1 MIAVVRSELLRL
13 RRPGVVV
20 GWAGLTA
27 MFAVLINIVMFQVVE
42 QGAAPT
48 TQNGPG
54 VSFPDVQELLSSS
67 GIVSGL
73 AAASSFFGVVAL
85 SFWAIATT
93 SDYSSG
99 LVRILVAA
107 EPRRW
112 RLVVGKWVALAVATA
127 GATVVAT
134 LVNVLVAP
142 VAATAG
148 GFEPTAWGQDL
159 LPTILGASVNL
170 YLSLLVWGTIG
181 LALGL
186 VTRSAGIAIGIG
198 VGYVLLLEAVITA
211 AAADLA
217 EWLPGTTISAL
228 ANGGTATLG
237 YQGALGLG
245 LAYVAVAAVI
255 TLVVFRR
262 RDITD

>member
-1 MIAVVRSELLRL
+1 MMSVVRSELVRL
-13 RRPGVVV
+13 RRPGVLL
-20 GWAGLTA
+20 GWGGLTA
-27 MFAVLINIVMFQVVE
+27 MFAVLINVVMFQVVE
-42 QGAAPT
+42 QGSAPA
-48 TQNGPG
+48 QDGPG
-54 VSFPDVQELLSSS
+54 VSFPGVDELLSSS

-73 AAASSFFGVVAL
+73 AAASSLFGVVAL
-85 SFWAIATT
+85 AFWAIAAA

-99 LVRILVAA
+99 LVRVLAAA

-112 RLVVGKWVALAVATA
+112 RLLVGKWIALAVTTA
-127 GATVVAT
+127 GST
-134 LVNVLVAP
+134 LVALLVNLVVAP
-142 VAATAG
+142 VAASAG
-148 GFEPTAWGQDL
+148 GFEPTAWGEDL
-159 LPTILGASVNL
+159 VPTLLSATVNL

-181 LALGL
+181 LALAV

-211 AAADLA
+211 AASSLT

-228 ANGGTATLG
+228 AHGGTAALG

-245 LAYVAVAAVI
+245 LAYVAVAAVA
-255 TLVVFRR
+255 TLTVHRR

>member
-1 MIAVVRSELLRL
+1 MIAVVRSELVRL
-13 RRPGVVV
+13 RRPGVVL

-27 MFAVLINIVMFQVVE
+27 LFASLINIVMFQVVE
-42 QGAAPT
+42 QGTVSA
-48 TQNGPG
+48 QDGPG
-54 VSFPDVQELLSSS
+54 VSFPGPDELLSSS

-73 AAASSFFGVVAL
+73 SAASSFFGVVAL
-85 SFWAIATT
+85 SFWALATA

-112 RLVVGKWVALAVATA
+112 RLVVGKWFALGVATA
-127 GATVVAT
+127 GATVVAL
-134 LVNVLVAP
+134 LVNLLVAP
-142 VAATAG
+142 VAASAG
-148 GFEPTAWGQDL
+148 GFEPTAWGRDL
-159 LPTILGASVNL
+159 VPTLMSATVNL

-181 LALGL
+181 LGLALI
-186 VTRSAGIAIGIG
+186 TRSSGVAIGIG

-217 EWLPGTTISAL
+217 PWLPGATISAL
-228 ANGGTATLG
+228 ANGGTARLG

-245 LAYVAVAAVI
+245 LAYVAVAA
-255 TLVVFRR
+255 LASLAVFRR